1 MVRGSLAET
10 AGVLGRPRRALL
22 LAALRLPTRR
32 FPLLLKLAWK
42 CLCYECVGAGNASL
56 GTATTPES
64 AVPGWAMAIH
74 ALVPA
79 RTCRAA
85 SPAPPSSS
93 QHFSVGGSRRTGHTR
108 NPPCPAHPSAAVPP
122 WKLLSLSLPY
132 LFRGLRLL
140 GVQLGE
146 GFISACPFW
155 QEGTTSFSTP
165 PRQGR
170 DPLAVRTGLCPGGSN
185 CDHTGAET
193 GFRAHGWQH
202 LQLPSDSSPQGR
214 PCPQCPL
221 HPQPLQ

>member
-93 QHFSVGGSRRTGHTR
+93 QHFSVGGSRRTRHTR
-108 NPPCPAHPSAAVPP
+108 NLPCPAHPSAAVPP
-122 WKLLSLSLPY
+122 WKLLSLSPLFIQGTSPARGSAWRGVYFCLSLLAGRDDILLYSSQAGKGSSRCENRPLPWW
-132 LFRGLRLL
+132 
-140 GVQLGE
+140 VQL
-146 GFISACPFW
+146 
-155 QEGTTSFSTP
+155 
-165 PRQGR
+165 
-170 DPLAVRTGLCPGGSN
+170 
-185 CDHTGAET
+185 
-193 GFRAHGWQH
+193 
-202 LQLPSDSSPQGR
+202 
-214 PCPQCPL
+214 
-221 HPQPLQ
+221 